1 MSDGEG
7 KVRHPVDEM
16 VDDLRARQRNTVFP
30 DGLVTG
36 GDVDELMWK
45 GSDKLPLVQR
55 WGIAIFG
62 VFFLLGSIMFAFYAV
77 NDRSVFG
84 GMVAA
89 GFLYIG
95 ARVLFNSIPKR
106 KPTK

>member
-1 MSDGEG
+1 MSDGEE

-30 DGLVTG
+30 DGRAG
-36 GDVDELMWK
+36 GGRLDALLWK
-45 GSDKLPLVQR
+45 GSDTLSGIQR
-55 WGIAIFG
+55 VGIAFIGLFMVMIAVAFAAEAATDHSILWTSFAIG
-62 VFFLLGSIMFAFYAV
+62 LLYV
-77 NDRSVFG
+77 
-84 GMVAA
+84 
-89 GFLYIG
+89 G